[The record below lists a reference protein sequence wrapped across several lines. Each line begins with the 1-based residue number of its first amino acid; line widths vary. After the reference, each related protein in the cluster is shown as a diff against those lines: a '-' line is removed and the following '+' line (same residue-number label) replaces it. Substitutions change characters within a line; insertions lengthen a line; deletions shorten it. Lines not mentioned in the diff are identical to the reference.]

1 MLEKSIIVIVF
12 CFVYWFMCYLNTGT
26 DKKNLLGFRSY
37 PDKVKEKVKKD
48 PILINDIPKDPTLIQ
63 IFVGNVLLFTIAFLI
78 IGIVM
83 KYTIGFD
90 SNMECIIFFIIL
102 GETLNLFDLVIIDL
116 LWWRNTERIRFTCVP
131 NKEEYQDPT
140 KHVNSFLR
148 GIYTFIVVGVL
159 VGCIISIL

>member
-102 GETLNLFDLVIIDL
+102 GETLNLFDLVVIDL
-116 LWWRNTERIRFTCVP
+116 L
-131 NKEEYQDPT
+131 
-140 KHVNSFLR
+140 
-148 GIYTFIVVGVL
+148 
-159 VGCIISIL
+159 